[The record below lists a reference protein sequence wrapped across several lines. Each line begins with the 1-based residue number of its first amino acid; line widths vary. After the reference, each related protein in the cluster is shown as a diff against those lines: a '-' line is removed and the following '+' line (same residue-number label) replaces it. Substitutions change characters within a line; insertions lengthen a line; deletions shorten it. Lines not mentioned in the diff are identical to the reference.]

1 LDKWLFRIVGNP
13 DDRHRE
19 DDEKRDKKATADHHL
34 RGIVSTHGGGWSVV
48 CRVDPHGITHTH
60 HLGGEFY

>member
-1 LDKWLFRIVGNP
+1 LDKWLFRIVGDP

-19 DDEKRDKKATADHHL
+19 DDEKGEEKATAYHDL

-48 CRVDPHGITHTH
+48 C
-60 HLGGEFY
+60 